1 MAIRITPHTLSVA
14 DWSNPFEDPIRRQF
28 VPLRASLLPDHP
40 KLTLDSL
47 GEEHDSPVKGLVHR
61 YPDKALFLGKS
72 RYCRFQVLLRSLT
85 ASQLLQFAMSIA
97 VSVSYNPN
105 RRYNYNN

>member
-61 YPDKALFLGKS
+61 YPDKALFLGKL
-72 RYCRFQVLLRSLT
+72 RYGRLEIWGHC
-85 ASQLLQFAMSIA
+85 
-97 VSVSYNPN
+97 
-105 RRYNYNN
+105 